1 MNELNNKE
9 ITIFIL
15 QAIEKLSLAI
25 LTGDYDNREIDEL
38 QQMAGI
44 HLFDLK

>member
-1 MNELNNKE
+1 VDKE
-9 ITIFIL
+9 NSTEINRFML

-25 LTGDYDNREIDEL
+25 LTGDYDNREIDEIH
-38 QQMAGI
+38 QMAGI